1 MATVTLMAIWF
12 FMVVGIGTTF
22 SFIYDLL
29 ESRTKKA
36 KAERARINREIQ
48 ITGYNIIKA
57 RIELEMV
64 EKEALRIEKE
74 TNALTQVLKLQGAN
88 GKDIYMEV
96 YGATEEELKEIKA
109 YVQSIKG

>member
-1 MATVTLMAIWF
+1 MQSATLIAIWF

-22 SFIYDLL
+22 SFIFDLI
-29 ESRTKKA
+29 EEHSARG